1 MAPPRKAAAK
11 RSEAPKFFIGN
22 PYNQELIAAHHDAVA
37 AALWLAGM
45 ATPEPAAAPSPR
57 LRVLCV
63 LDGVEADYKVLH
75 YFDNETGRFED
86 KAECEEDEARCASL
100 WRTADEA
107 KRRRALAER
116 KLAARLAPIQIAGV
130 DLDIAEEDGPID
142 DVHGEVKVSGQWVKV
157 ADYDLVFMN
166 NETASVRYLAAGL
179 SPSRVVFV
187 ANVKAE
193 RWDGEGQ
200 CRRQV
205 VPATLT
211 AILRRIGDLVA
222 DRRRQLVLPW
232 GTEPAYSPAPSSDDA
247 AVDEVIVQFA
257 RA

>member
-1 MAPPRKAAAK
+1 MAPRRKVAAK
-11 RSEAPKFFIGN
+11 RSTALKPFVSN

-116 KLAARLAPIQIAGV
+116 KLAARLAPVQIAGV
-130 DLDIAEEDGPID
+130 YLDIAEEDGPID
-142 DVHGEVKVSGQWVKV
+142 DVHGKVKVCEQWVNV
-157 ADYDLVFMN
+157 ADYDLVFLN
-166 NETASVRYLAAGL
+166 NEWSACRYLAAGL
-179 SPSRVVFV
+179 PSSRVAFV
-187 ANVKAE
+187 SNVKAE
-193 RWDGEGQ
+193 RWD
-200 CRRQV
+200 RRRHV
-205 VPATLT
+205 IPATL
-211 AILRRIGDLVA
+211 AALLRRIGDLVA
-222 DRRRQLVLPW
+222 DRRRQLLLPW
-232 GTEPAYSPAPSSDDA
+232 GAKIAYPPAPSSDDA
-247 AVDEVIVQFA
+247 AVDDAIVQLA
-257 RA
+257 QS